1 MSFPQDEDI
10 SRAWVSKPWRGTQ
23 QHRWVQGGSGCCWG
37 RAGPGRQAGLQP
49 AHPTSAQGATHFL
62 IRNDPA
68 KPQAPGNCFSS
79 NKGAD
84 SSMRRGSPGRGQ
96 RGGQASRSGFGRSLG
111 TSLPEGF
118 NGKHK
123 CVRLGVSQGACA
135 RSCYLLN
142 TWGLFNYDDSL
153 LGNEYF

>member
-1 MSFPQDEDI
+1 
-10 SRAWVSKPWRGTQ
+10 
-23 QHRWVQGGSGCCWG
+23 
-37 RAGPGRQAGLQP
+37 
-49 AHPTSAQGATHFL
+49 
-62 IRNDPA
+62 
-68 KPQAPGNCFSS
+68 
-79 NKGAD
+79 
-84 SSMRRGSPGRGQ
+84 MRRGSPGRGQ

>member
-49 AHPTSAQGATHFL
+49 AHPTSAQGATYFL

-68 KPQAPGNCFSS
+68 KPQAPANCFSS
-79 NKGAD
+79 NKRAD
-84 SSMRRGSPGRGQ
+84 SSMRRGVSWQ
-96 RGGQASRSGFGRSLG
+96 RAAGG
-111 TSLPEGF
+111 TSQPLGF
-118 NGKHK
+118 
-123 CVRLGVSQGACA
+123 
-135 RSCYLLN
+135 
-142 TWGLFNYDDSL
+142 WPF
-153 LGNEYF
+153 LGNIFA